1 MRARPPAGGRVR
13 KNFFGRPGLKRFLL
27 ASRQQENCSEIPQPG
42 ARQFWNLGFTLEMLG
57 PCSAKSGRLEFGQ
70 QICEFATAFFSRVP
84 AGCRNPKLRS
94 VDFRILAAFFLH
106 DSPAVIYAKKRN
118 RFKIR
123 QRPMQFTPML
133 TCFYSSQH
141 RRHSGNFDLR
151 VRRSPR
157 LDFPPDS
164 ELERSVREKIR
175 LAD

>member
-1 MRARPPAGGRVR
+1 MLWARRQASRQTSGKEVRSRPPAGGRVR

-106 DSPAVIYAKKRN
+106 DSPAVIYAKKKEQVQN
-118 RFKIR
+118 QAAAHAIHPNAYLFLF
-123 QRPMQFTPML
+123 FTAP
-133 TCFYSSQH
+133 TA
-141 RRHSGNFDLR
+141 LR
-151 VRRSPR
+151 
-157 LDFPPDS
+157 
-164 ELERSVREKIR
+164 
-175 LAD
+175 